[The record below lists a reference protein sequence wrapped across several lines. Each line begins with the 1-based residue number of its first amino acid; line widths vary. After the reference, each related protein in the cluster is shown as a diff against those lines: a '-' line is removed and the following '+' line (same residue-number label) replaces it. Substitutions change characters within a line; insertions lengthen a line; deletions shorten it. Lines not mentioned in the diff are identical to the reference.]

1 MLDYRIFESAKDFA
15 KWCICI
21 ANADQNLSYYVKH
34 VLFKLRENPQP
45 ADRVL
50 HGQIQKKIQEALE
63 WGKKHLAL
71 PTPDLGTD
79 RQNRTISCLAVGAV
93 GRQDERHGG
102 TTNIQCRL
110 LILFLFK

>member
-1 MLDYRIFESAKDFA
+1 MHLYSKCRP
-15 KWCICI
+15 
-21 ANADQNLSYYVKH
+21 NLSYYVKH

-71 PTPDLGTD
+71 PSLTLELTGKIEQYLAWLLEQSAD
-79 RQNRTISCLAVGAV
+79 RMSVTEEQRIFNAAC
-93 GRQDERHGG
+93 
-102 TTNIQCRL
+102 
-110 LILFLFK
+110 